1 MLQAALSIAC
11 RRDPTDRPTGAPGG
25 ATTPAVADEGTA
37 LHTLAERIDP
47 GPGPG
52 LLHGM
57 PDWAIAQYG
66 LDTAQP
72 DVEGAAKLLARW
84 RDLPASMSMQ
94 DRLEFLVQLGFA
106 ALAVERGKPDAVTD
120 ASQMAL
126 LAQLYGTFDMPQMF
140 DPKGLFGSMIGMVA
154 RSLAAKPDGG
164 SADEVRS
171 RELMTWLEAALGR
184 LPALHRRMAARM
196 MRETPD
202 SPDLPTV
209 MDRVASASASDPEL
223 VVALRK
229 HAMALR
235 GRFATAAHH
244 RELAMAC
251 YADLDLKCGDA
262 ALAEA
267 RRQADAKD
275 QDFAKQLA
283 EADRR
288 RVAANRVLALA
299 ESKSVDE
306 QLERAALLV
315 ELGRDRAA
323 GEAYAAIRKQH
334 PADARALVGQIDAQL
349 RETLDFSAAFETLDA
364 APVELE
370 HRDDK
375 YFELAIGV
383 RATRLMYVVLPQAAG
398 GGVEAALAAVLPGLV
413 PVRRDVAALAAR
425 GNDKGVV
432 LQYLL
437 GFGEGLVPA
446 ARTMDVAAMFGRA
459 RAMLPEVV
467 ELRRK
472 LPQSR
477 YAFDLVLAAAQFSPD
492 RRAAMTAAAAPPPIE
507 DATLAMRAAMTRV
520 ALAITFDERA
530 ELDAVAKV
538 IEAWPESYGAAAR
551 TRGLA
556 RIDMVRWRLQGD
568 VPSRDRAIARYE
580 TVLAQSTNAADVA
593 DLSNLGVLLADAGRP
608 DDAGLVFGRA
618 FALEQTSDLILFHGA
633 VLSKPPDLGRLES
646 LAETSEIQ
654 VALAA
659 LEWLVAMDDR
669 KGARAKWIAKRK
681 SRSAEPALR
690 ARPLPTAHGVG
701 VGSSLQVGIG
711 YSTVKGLE
719 LNIDAGPTPRIFL
732 LPPKG
737 KPTGAP
743 TGGPK

>member
-84 RDLPASMSMQ
+84 RDLPASASMSMQ
-94 DRLEFLVQLGFA
+94 DRLGFLVQLGFA

-235 GRFATAAHH
+235 GRFATAVHH

-334 PADARALVGQIDAQL
+334 PDDARALVGQIDAQL

-383 RATRLMYVVLPQAAG
+383 RAMRLMYVVLPQAAG

-413 PVRRDVAALAAR
+413 PVRRDLAELAAR

-437 GFGEGLVPA
+437 GFVEGLVPA
-446 ARTMDVAAMFGRA
+446 ARAMDVAVMIGRA
-459 RAMLPEVV
+459 RTMLPEVV

-472 LPQSR
+472 IPESR

-492 RRAAMTAAAAPPPIE
+492 RRAAMIAAAAPPPIE

-633 VLSKPPDLGRLES
+633 VLSKPTDLGRLES
-646 LAETSEIQ
+646 LVETSEIQ

-659 LEWLVAMDDR
+659 LEWLIATDGR
-669 KGARAKWIAKRK
+669 EGARGKWIAKRK
-681 SRSAEPALR
+681 ARAAEPALR
-690 ARPLPTAHGVG
+690 ARPLPTAQGVG
-701 VGSSLQVGIG
+701 VAGSLPVSIG
-711 YSTVKGLE
+711 YSTVNGLE
-719 LNIDAGPTPRIFL
+719 LGIEAALAPRIFL
-732 LPPKG
+732 MPPR
-737 KPTGAP
+737 AAR
-743 TGGPK
+743 PK